1 LHLNFDEVLLP
12 PLGKDLPPYPVALII
27 WDPIQPHEVEVV
39 FTSCGLF
46 KPIIDPFWSHGL
58 WSDHSSNAFLCVLLL
73 ESRMFSA
80 SKHPPYVS

>member
-1 LHLNFDEVLLP
+1 M
-12 PLGKDLPPYPVALII
+12 
-27 WDPIQPHEVEVV
+27 

-80 SKHPPYVS
+80 SKPPPYVSQFVLMELWYFLELTQFRALADRDTC